1 MSPFAKAAITPSAR
15 EEALPVLGS
24 VADGH
29 ALTSLSARLAELHE
43 LAGSDMSETER
54 DLKELDRPA
63 NVVAKSAHHLL
74 DLGGKRLR
82 PLCVALASR
91 VGSGFSPAARHLAVA
106 VELVHA
112 ATLLHD
118 DVVDVGD
125 TRRGAPTART
135 LYGNAASIF
144 AGDWLLI
151 EALKRVRQAS
161 VPGVMDKLLFVIEEM
176 IHAEAIQLKNR
187 GRVGN
192 GRADYFHV
200 VEGKTAAL
208 FRWAMYA
215 GGRASGLPEPLCNAL
230 EQFGLHL
237 GVAFQAIDDL
247 LDFTG
252 DPATTGK
259 SAMSDLR
266 EGKLTFPLIVA
277 IEREP
282 SILPAVREIAGAPGD
297 QPPPP
302 ALCNLVVQ
310 AIQKTG
316 GYDECRKLARTRTE
330 QAIACLAPLPASRAH
345 TALVTVAEATLSREQ

>member
-1 MSPFAKAAITPSAR
+1 MTPFAKVATPPAR
-15 EEALPVLGS
+15 AEVLPVLS
-24 VADGH
+24 AIADGQ
-29 ALTSLSARLAELHE
+29 ALASLAERLAELRE
-43 LAGSDMSETER
+43 LAGSDMAETEA
-54 DLKELDRPA
+54 DLQLLARPA

-82 PLCVALASR
+82 PLCVALAAR
-91 VGSGFSPAARHLAVA
+91 VGAGFSPAARHLAVA

-118 DVVDVGD
+118 DVIDVGE

-135 LYGNAASIF
+135 LYGNAASIY

-151 EALKRVRQAS
+151 EALKRVRQAA
-161 VPGVMDKLLFVIEEM
+161 VPGVLDKLLAVIEEM
-176 IHAEAIQLKNR
+176 IHAEAVQLKNR
-187 GRVGN
+187 GKVGN

-215 GGRASGLPEPLCNAL
+215 GGRAAGLGEDECRAL
-230 EQFGLHL
+230 EGFGLHL

-259 SAMSDLR
+259 ASLADLR
-266 EGKLTFPLIVA
+266 EGKLTYPLIIA
-277 IEREP
+277 LEREP
-282 SILPAVREIAGAPGD
+282 SILPAVREIAAAPGD
-297 QPPPP
+297 VAPPP
-302 ALCNLVVQ
+302 ALCARVVE
-310 AIQKTG
+310 AIQKSG
-316 GYDECRKLARTRTE
+316 GYDECRKLARGRTQE
-330 QAIACLAPLPASRAH
+330 AIACLQPLPASRARS
-345 TALVTVAEATLSREQ
+345 ALQTVAEATLAREQ